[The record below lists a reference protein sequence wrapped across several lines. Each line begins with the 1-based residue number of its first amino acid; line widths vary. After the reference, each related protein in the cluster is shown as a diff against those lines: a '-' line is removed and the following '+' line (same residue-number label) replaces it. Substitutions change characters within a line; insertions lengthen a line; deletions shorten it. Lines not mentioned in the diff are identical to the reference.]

1 MRFDDFHL
9 KLTSFI
15 QDRVCFG
22 RGGGGLGVYT
32 EKKFFLCLK
41 SQLNLLRKMAM
52 TDLICFKI
60 LVFRNNW
67 IRFCAKI
74 LIVNSK
80 LCYVWGGEGC
90 MFVCVGGG
98 GGWVWLQEGN
108 DIVVTE
114 NVLQI
119 ILLRRMTMIDRYK
132 KKKLLFTHNWIR
144 SCVTIVINNLQ
155 AMFETGWWRAIGK
168 SYSCD
173 GKLSLDTSAGMNDNN

>member
-1 MRFDDFHL
+1 
-9 KLTSFI
+9 
-15 QDRVCFG
+15 
-22 RGGGGLGVYT
+22 
-32 EKKFFLCLK
+32 
-41 SQLNLLRKMAM
+41 
-52 TDLICFKI
+52 
-60 LVFRNNW
+60 
-67 IRFCAKI
+67 
-74 LIVNSK
+74 
-80 LCYVWGGEGC
+80 
-90 MFVCVGGG
+90 MFVCVCVCGEG

-119 ILLRRMTMIDRYK
+119 ILLRRMTMIDRYI

-155 AMFETGWWRAIGK
+155 AMFETGWWRPIGK

>member
-1 MRFDDFHL
+1 
-9 KLTSFI
+9 
-15 QDRVCFG
+15 
-22 RGGGGLGVYT
+22 
-32 EKKFFLCLK
+32 
-41 SQLNLLRKMAM
+41 M

-74 LIVNSK
+74 LIVSSK
-80 LCYVWGGEGC
+80 AIVCMGRGGVY
-90 MFVCVGGG
+90 VCVCVCGGWG

-119 ILLRRMTMIDRYK
+119 ILLRRMTMIDLY

-155 AMFETGWWRAIGK
+155 AMFGTGWWRAIGK
-168 SYSCD
+168 SYSRD